1 MKKLVY
7 SSCFLISILLVSCA
21 SNTKRVMVYAK
32 GNADINTDTKTIT
45 FKDGAGSEEKTADF
59 NGSGL
64 LSLNLVKEN
73 ETHKVDLAENGI
85 YFLNGKNDTVIGSY
99 QNYGEVPKASKT
111 VTQIEL
117 IRGIDSLIALTE
129 NKNISAA
136 NRNFYILP
144 YQAVKVSPNV
154 DAFIV
159 APYHRM
165 TSLEKEAGKT
175 PEVYRFWSINEIR
188 ETIAKLKE
196 MTKAPAPAK

>member
-1 MKKLVY
+1 
-7 SSCFLISILLVSCA
+7 
-21 SNTKRVMVYAK
+21 MVYAK
-32 GNADINTDTKTIT
+32 GDADINKDTKTIT

-59 NGSGL
+59 NSSGL

-73 ETHKVDLAENGI
+73 ETHKVDLKENGI

-99 QNYGEVPKASKT
+99 QPKATKT

-117 IRGIDSLIALTE
+117 IRSIDSLIELTE

-144 YQAVKVSPNV
+144 YQAVKVSSNM

-165 TSLEKEAGKT
+165 TSVEKEAGKT

-188 ETIAKLKE
+188 ETIAKLQG